1 MFPAARKGDP
11 VTHDMIVPS
20 GIIGPPI
27 SGPCP
32 MQPVL
37 IEGLPAAHVNC
48 TAICT
53 GAVSAGIIHP
63 PPPVPP
69 PIIKGSMTVLIHG
82 MPAARWAPSGDLAA
96 CGVFLGDP
104 KLYAARTVFIG
115 DMGGAVSPQAAVFI
129 NAAKAGIPFCAICSM
144 ADSIKEEA
152 ADMLQ
157 KFKKF
162 ISDGRKNA
170 QAAAEKASE
179 KAKKAPELKDAEFKV
194 ESKEDYTD
202 KTAKTS
208 AEIGFKLEQKTY
220 DNQLLYYGNENANVK
235 IGHAESSVGTGYSY
249 DLEKKEHK
257 FTAVEAKGK
266 VSVIEAGAKGKA
278 AKGLLEGE
286 VKGEAL
292 SIAGEAV
299 FGATVSKDSA
309 EVKAGVGAEANLI
322 KGEAKGQV
330 NITPKTIYDNT
341 VGSAVS
347 LFSPKSKFASAPK
360 FLDHGVVIG
369 AKGEAGIGAAAKAEA
384 GAGVKKGVAYVEAE
398 VKLGAGPMAGLK
410 LFLGVK

>member
-1 MFPAARKGDP
+1 
-11 VTHDMIVPS
+11 MIVPS

-53 GAVSAGIIHP
+53 GAVSVGIIHP

-69 PIIKGSMTVLIHG
+69 PIVKGSMTVLIHG

-104 KLYAARTVFIG
+104 KLYATRTVFIG
-115 DMGGAVSPQAAVFI
+115 DMGGSVSPQAGALI
-129 NAAKAGIPFCAICSM
+129 NAAKDGKPFCAVCHILALANS
-144 ADSIKEEA
+144 AKEA
-152 ADMLQ
+152 AAGMVE
-157 KFKKF
+157 KFKGF
-162 ISDGRKNA
+162 IADGRKNA
-170 QAAAEKASE
+170 QVAAKEAAEKA
-179 KAKKAPELKDAEFKV
+179 KKGPELKDAEFKV

-249 DLEKKEHK
+249 DLEKGERKY
-257 FTAVEAKGK
+257 TLGEAKGK
-266 VSVIEAGAKGKA
+266 VSVIEGEAKGKA

-292 SIAGEAV
+292 SVAGEAV